1 MLEIISAQI
10 LSRDFYSRPTD
21 IVAQEVLG
29 KVLVRVYKG
38 EFLSG
43 RIVEVEAYFGPGDIA
58 SHAKNG
64 PTPRSRPMF
73 GLPGKAYVYFT
84 YGMHHLLNLVTEE
97 DGKAG
102 AVLIRALEPLSGLET
117 MKALR
122 KTEKVEILTNGP
134 ARLTQALAID
144 LSFNCWDLTKG
155 EELFLLEDGYQPEK
169 VVSSHRIGV
178 PVAPDDN
185 FRYYINGNR
194 FVSRR

>member
-1 MLEIISAQI
+1 MLEI
-10 LSRDFYSRPTD
+10 LDRGFYSRPTD
-21 IVAQEVLG
+21 IVAREALG
-29 KVLVRVYKG
+29 KVLVRLYKG

-84 YGMHHLLNLVTEE
+84 YGMHYLLNLVTEE

-102 AVLIRALEPLSGLET
+102 AVLLRALEPLSGLET
-117 MKALR
+117 MKKLR
-122 KTEKVEILTNGP
+122 KTKDEKILTNGP
-134 ARLTQALAID
+134 ARLTQALAIG
-144 LSFNCWDLTKG
+144 LFFNCWDLTQGKG
-155 EELFLLEDGYQPEK
+155 LFLLDDGYRCPQK
-169 VVSSHRIGV
+169 IVSTHRLGV

-185 FRYYINGNR
+185 FRYYIGGNQ

>member
-1 MLEIISAQI
+1 MKVLG
-10 LSRDFYSRPTD
+10 RDFYSRPTE
-21 IVAQEVLG
+21 IVAQEILG

-38 EFLSG
+38 EILSG

-64 PTPRSRPMF
+64 LTPRSRPMF

-97 DGKAG
+97 EGKAG
-102 AVLIRALEPLSGLET
+102 AVLLRAIEPLSGLER

-122 KTEKVEILTNGP
+122 KTNEEKLLTNGP

-155 EELFLLEDGYQPEK
+155 KKLFLLDDGYRPK
-169 VVSSHRIGV
+169 KIVSDHRIGV

-185 FRYYINGNR
+185 FRYYIEGNN